1 MASGVVP
8 PVTELGNSCEDASP
22 RRGSHMASIVDNPGD
37 CLVGDPC
44 ESGDVVKGDGVLAWM
59 GAGGHSEGFRARVGR
74 TEPRRFQIRF
84 KLDTGQGDP
93 SIVIANRL
101 NKIRFP

>member
-8 PVTELGNSCEDASP
+8 PVTELRNGCEDASP

-44 ESGDVVKGDGVLAWM
+44 ESGDVVKGHGVLA
-59 GAGGHSEGFRARVGR
+59 GIRAGGHSEDLRAGVRESRR
-74 TEPRRFQIRF
+74 TKVP
-84 KLDTGQGDP
+84 
-93 SIVIANRL
+93 
-101 NKIRFP
+101 NKIEP